1 MSHFADSDLISRTLL
16 HKDHNAYGE
25 LIRRHS
31 SAVRSLLR
39 KLTGG
44 DWALADDL
52 AQDTFIQGYRKLA
65 GFRGEAGF
73 STWLYRI
80 ATNLFLS
87 HCRKVKRRGE
97 ISGDLEDRGAA
108 GSPGAV
114 MSSQRSRG
122 HGSGPSASD
131 VSAESTSLSVKD
143 WSADQ
148 RQALHLDMEKALRTL
163 NERERAV
170 VSLTYFAG
178 CSHSQAADILGC
190 PVGTVKTLIMRAKE
204 KLRPKLAVWKER
216 KSLV

>member
-16 HKDHNAYGE
+16 HNDHNAYGE

-52 AQDTFIQGYRKLA
+52 AQETFIQGYRKLA

-97 ISGDLEDRGAA
+97 ISGDLVDRGAV
-108 GSPGAV
+108 GSFGPV
-114 MSSQRSRG
+114 MSSQES
-122 HGSGPSASD
+122 HGCGSVSSPLTI
-131 VSAESTSLSVKD
+131 SAERSTISAND
-143 WSADQ
+143 WTADQ
-148 RQALHLDMEKALRTL
+148 RQALHLDIEKALRTL
-163 NERERAV
+163 DERERTV

-178 CSHSQAADILGC
+178 CSHSQTADILGC
-190 PVGTVKTLIMRAKE
+190 PLGTVKTLIMRAKE
-204 KLRPKLAVWKER
+204 KLRPKLAGWKER
-216 KSLV
+216 KNLV